1 DIAAAAQG
9 RALGRR
15 EFRRLFPAG
24 SDDLQ
29 LALFPLVL
37 PPGPGAATDRDRD
50 AVRRMG
56 AFAASLA
63 DPRADALARL
73 LEARVG
79 KTIVFVQPRATV
91 HYLMRRLRGH
101 RLAAVTGERGWFGK
115 EPTGRGDVLRAF
127 APRAQGAP
135 LPRLALET
143 DVLIATDILSEGVE
157 SPGRR
162 PRDPLRPPLESRPAS
177 AARGPDRSRRLA
189 PRAH

>member
-1 DIAAAAQG
+1 LDIAAAAQG

-50 AVRRMG
+50 AVRRLG

-63 DPRADALARL
+63 DPTAAALARL
-73 LEARVG
+73 PEAGVG
-79 KTIVFVQPRATV
+79 KTVVFEIGRASV

-101 RLAAVTGERGWFGK
+101 RLA
-115 EPTGRGDVLRAF
+115 
-127 APRAQGAP
+127 
-135 LPRLALET
+135 
-143 DVLIATDILSEGVE
+143 
-157 SPGRR
+157 
-162 PRDPLRPPLESRPAS
+162 
-177 AARGPDRSRRLA
+177 
-189 PRAH
+189 